1 MARIPVDPNYSF
13 PTFPRATAATDIFV
27 KEDVQA
33 LAAAVSTHVH
43 DGAGKGLLVGG
54 PAAGS
59 ITNAMLGAD
68 VARDNLLTNGGFE
81 IWQRG
86 VGPFTTPGGRTADGP
101 WVIQMAGSDTISIS
115 RDTANADGSGA
126 DAACTF
132 VLGTGAGATRLY
144 QLLRVA
150 GEFTNLPGKTL
161 TVSTRIKAA
170 VANAVRVGLWSDG
183 ASGTNAYSAFHTGSG
198 AYQTL
203 TVTYAVPTDATQV
216 ILSIWFAASCT
227 AYADN
232 AMLVVG
238 SQAANYVPLH
248 PADDFARCLRYYE
261 VVGALQNEI
270 VFTFYGGAGITTGTL
285 FGFKARKAITPT
297 FTKNATWLV
306 SNCGQPIILSG
317 SVDTVS
323 LAVLVT
329 ATGTTSYNNNI
340 AGANVVMEANP

>member
-68 VARDNLLTNGGFE
+68 VARDNQLVNGGFE
-81 IWQRG
+81 NWQRG
-86 VGPFTTPGGRTADGP
+86 TGPFTGNLTYAADRWYGSVGAGDTMSVSRDSTNMDTGSQYCAAVTYTRTTAAGTFVQLLNDAVLQWRGRTVTASVRVKCSQASSVRLRCNDG
-101 WVIQMAGSDTISIS
+101 I
-115 RDTANADGSGA
+115 
-126 DAACTF
+126 
-132 VLGTGAGATRLY
+132 TGALTGAY
-144 QLLRVA
+144 HSGGGA
-150 GEFTNLPGKTL
+150 YETL
-161 TVSTRIKAA
+161 T
-170 VANAVRVGLWSDG
+170 L
-183 ASGTNAYSAFHTGSG
+183 
-198 AYQTL
+198 
-203 TVTYAVPTDATQV
+203 TYAVAPGSTT
-216 ILSIWFAASCT
+216 FACSVEVNVSGT
-227 AYADN
+227 FYVDN

-238 SQAANYVPLH
+238 SQAANYVPMH

-306 SNCGQPIILSG
+306 SNCGQPIVLSG